1 MRMLK
6 QALGVLGALVLLA
19 VIVAFVA
26 PNRAR
31 AVAATLVQIVPG
43 NTTHVGQNQGALVS
57 LYCEY
62 GYEYCVPVTPEGQ
75 YSSSTPAYVVPSGK
89 TLIVTDWEWWG
100 VDYEGAQA
108 GTLSADTLYNTS
120 GGGFATSFV
129 IADKNGRSYT
139 HEHYATGI
147 RVGSG
152 VTIYDNVAFFEYGT
166 AWIQGYLV
174 PND

>member
-89 TLIVTDWEWWG
+89 TLIVTDWEWYG
-100 VDYEGAQA
+100 STYEGAQA
-108 GTLSADTLYNTS
+108 GTLSADTLYNT

-152 VTIYDNVAFFEYGT
+152 VAIYDDVAFFEYGT
-166 AWIQGYLV
+166 AYIQGYLV